1 MPVLAELNV
10 RSTRRHMPTR
20 RVAVDPGFLP
30 LTGRAYG
37 AVLLGAVMA
46 EFLPELPEDELEA
59 LPRFLAEARK
69 GRLRIPSIALRYRL
83 QTDTHGLDRARHRIV
98 EEPDSRLD
106 FGSRLIIELDVHGAA
121 VPQVIGTIMAAAAH
135 SDRLRPLAFRA
146 IDAAVKSPGRF
157 PEEYEIRRLLHGIPR
172 RAPNAPGVEWQ
183 RETEEVDDWL
193 GVPSER
199 RWAME
204 VLGIGVDVHL
214 DRSEVQRRF
223 RRLLRQ
229 AHPDQ
234 GAEARGAAERI
245 AELSEARELLLTD
258 LEEHGG
264 ELDLDLGEDLAAEA
278 RSR

>member
-37 AVLLGAVMA
+37 AVLLGAVVA
-46 EFLPELPEDELEA
+46 EFLPGLPEDELEM
-59 LPRFLAEARK
+59 LPRFLTEARK
-69 GRLRIPSIALRYRL
+69 GRIRVPSIALRYRL

-98 EEPDSRLD
+98 EEPDPRLD
-106 FGSRLIIELDVHGAA
+106 FGTRLIIELDVHGAA
-121 VPQVIGTIMAAAAH
+121 VPQLIGAVMAAAAH

-146 IDAAVKSPGRF
+146 VDDAIKAPGAF
-157 PEEYEIRRLLHGIPR
+157 PEGYVVRRLLHGIPR
-172 RAPNAPGVEWQ
+172 RAPTAPGVEW
-183 RETEEVDDWL
+183 RHEAEAVDEWI

-204 VLGIGVDVHL
+204 VLGIGSDAHL
-214 DRSEVQRRF
+214 DRTQVQRRF

-234 GAEARGAAERI
+234 GADARGAAERI
-245 AELSEARELLLTD
+245 AELTEARELLLAD
-258 LEEHGG
+258 LEER
-264 ELDLDLGEDLAAEA
+264 EVDDVVAAEA
-278 RSR
+278 TSS

>member
-1 MPVLAELNV
+1 VPVLAELNV

-30 LTGRAYG
+30 LTGRAHG
-37 AVLLGAVMA
+37 AVLLGAVVA
-46 EFLPELPEDELEA
+46 EFLPGLPEDELEM

-69 GRLRIPSIALRYRL
+69 GRIRVPSIALRYRL

-98 EEPDSRLD
+98 EEPDPRLD
-106 FGSRLIIELDVHGAA
+106 FGTRLIIELDVHGAA
-121 VPQVIGTIMAAAAH
+121 VPQLIGAVMAAAAH

-146 IDAAVKSPGRF
+146 VDAAVKNPGVF
-157 PEEYEIRRLLHGIPR
+157 PEGYEVRRLLHGIPR
-172 RAPNAPGVEWQ
+172 RAPTAPGVEW
-183 RETEEVDDWL
+183 RHEVEEVDEWI

-204 VLGIGVDVHL
+204 VLGIGSDIRL
-214 DRSEVQRRF
+214 DRSQVQRRF

-234 GAEARGAAERI
+234 GADASGAAERI
-245 AELSEARELLLTD
+245 AELTEARELLLD
-258 LEEHGG
+258 ELEQHG
-264 ELDLDLGEDLAAEA
+264 DDFVDDVAAGA
-278 RSR
+278 GAGSN

>member
-37 AVLLGAVMA
+37 AVLLGAVVA
-46 EFLPELPEDELEA
+46 EFLPGVPDDELEM
-59 LPRFLAEARK
+59 LPRFLGEARK
-69 GRLRIPSIALRYRL
+69 GRIRIPSIALRYRL

-98 EEPDSRLD
+98 EELDPRLD
-106 FGSRLIIELDVHGAA
+106 FGTRLIIELDVHGAA
-121 VPQVIGTIMAAAAH
+121 VPQLIGAILAAEAH

-146 IDAAVKSPGRF
+146 VDVAIKNPGVF
-157 PEEYEIRRLLHGIPR
+157 PEGYEVRRLLQGIPR
-172 RAPNAPGVEWQ
+172 LPPTAPGTEWKH
-183 RETEEVDDWL
+183 EPESVDEWL

-204 VLGIGVDVHL
+204 VLGIGAEVQL
-214 DRSEVQRRF
+214 ERSEVQRRF

-234 GAEARGAAERI
+234 GAEATGAAERI
-245 AELSEARELLLTD
+245 AELTEARELLFDD
-258 LEEHGG
+258 LAEHERV
-264 ELDLDLGEDLAAEA
+264 ELDDDDVVAEA
-278 RSR
+278 SSN